1 MDFKGLGILCLGMLV
16 FGFDSQAGPDPLA
29 IMQKNE
35 EVRRVQSIQA
45 SATLTTGGANTPE
58 RVKSFTW
65 WRKLRSDG
73 IRFNTLTRFHLPAE
87 IRGEGILFL
96 ENSADQNEVLMYL
109 PAYKKIRRVE
119 SQQQSSSFMGSEF
132 SYSDIATP
140 HVEDYNYKYL
150 RQEPCPSTAPGVQCH
165 VIEST
170 PKSDAV
176 RERTGYSRN
185 INWVRQDNSM
195 EAQIE
200 FYGLDDKLRKRLLA
214 SEVKI
219 VDQAKGKWMAHRVR
233 VEGQLTQKFT
243 LLEFRDVK
251 VNQDV
256 PDATFT
262 QQRLASER

>member
-1 MDFKGLGILCLGMLV
+1 MTILNVLPVFLGSLL
-16 FGFDSQAGPDPLA
+16 APAHAAPDAKA

-35 EVRRVQSIQA
+35 EVRRVSDVNA
-45 SATLTTGGANTPE
+45 SALLTTGGGSGPE
-58 RVKSFTW
+58 RVKQFTW
-65 WRKLRSDG
+65 WRKLRADG
-73 IRFNTLTRFHLPAE
+73 VRFNTLTRFHQPAE

-96 ENSADQNEVLMYL
+96 ETGPDQNEVLMYL

-140 HVEDYNYKYL
+140 HVEDYSYKYL
-150 RQEPCPSTAPGVQCH
+150 REEACPGAAEVKCH

-170 PKSDAV
+170 PATEAV
-176 RERTGYSRN
+176 RERTGYSRAT
-185 INWVRQDNSM
+185 NWIRQDNSM

-200 FYGLDDKLRKRLLA
+200 FYGLDGALRKRIEA
-214 SEVKI
+214 SEQKV
-219 VDQAKGKWMAHRVR
+219 VDATKGKWMAHKIRV
-233 VEGQLTQKFT
+233 VGAKTQKYT
-243 LLEFRDVK
+243 LLQFKSVK
-251 VNQDV
+251 VNQGI